1 MLASKILQA
10 RALANRRG
18 ARYLTA
24 EDLIFLIR
32 HDRGKVNRLRTYL
45 SWKDVRKHAKDSG
58 GDGGGGVEVEALE
71 DGADG
76 MSFSAHALR
85 TLMALDK
92 LAAKAQKITIK
103 LPWEISTI
111 YSEVLRQSGHQ
122 SDDEEDEDDIEAH
135 EASIQRLK
143 EADDATRQ
151 MTREEYQH
159 YSDCRQASFTYR
171 KGCIFP

>member
-1 MLASKILQA
+1 MESCYPIRSTYSLQRQILQA

-58 GDGGGGVEVEALE
+58 GDGGGGVEVETLE

-76 MSFSAHALR
+76 MLCHVL
-85 TLMALDK
+85 
-92 LAAKAQKITIK
+92 
-103 LPWEISTI
+103 ST
-111 YSEVLRQSGHQ
+111 SSHT
-122 SDDEEDEDDIEAH
+122 S
-135 EASIQRLK
+135 SRL
-143 EADDATRQ
+143 
-151 MTREEYQH
+151 
-159 YSDCRQASFTYR
+159 
-171 KGCIFP
+171 